1 MNLFQLFKNVSPFV
15 KPYKWLVFITLVL
28 TLIGSLMAQVN
39 AIVLDWT
46 VDEVNGLITAG
57 EKWGQRAAHIII
69 LISSVLLGKEIL
81 SAGITFAQN
90 YFGERMRIYVSRD
103 LAQSVI
109 EKVLTF
115 KMAFFNSGDNATG
128 KLQARID
135 QGVSSLSRT
144 VQNFFIDLL
153 PLFTSALLAL
163 ILMFVANVYVG
174 LVALAIVPIY
184 FWITYR
190 QARRLKGWRREM
202 RSHLET
208 KSQGIKNIIDSI
220 NVIKSFNREQIEAQK
235 QLDIQNQVTENQ
247 MKTRKVAFYYN
258 GVKSFVKQVGTVLV
272 IILTAYLVLIDY
284 PGMTIGKI
292 MYHVMLFSNVIAP
305 ITQLQRIFDD
315 VNDALIYAEGFF
327 GILNSEEEVEPSGSY
342 RPEKIHGKFEI
353 KHVDFT
359 YPNGNQALFDVNM
372 TIDPGKITALVG
384 LSGAGKSTIVNLLD
398 KFYEPQVGQI
408 LLDGVDL
415 REYDTQYLRENIG
428 LVLQKNHIFDGT
440 IEENILYGNPKAS
453 HEDVVEAAKKSH
465 LYDQV
470 MELPKQFDNNAA
482 DLSGGQQQ
490 RVAIARMFL
499 KNPPI
504 IFLDEPTASLDAIAT
519 EQIKNS
525 IDAIKKDRTVII
537 ISHSISQIIDADYIY
552 ALQQGR
558 VEEDGDPDSIYKK
571 GGIYK
576 DIIDASARSLNI
588 EKIARTIEDKNYPC
602 RDAIDRVS
610 TFLIHFSNAF
620 FSTNPNIFYFSRFYE
635 RHENRITSKHRNK
648 KTYQFLETNRYDYH
662 RYYYLFGAYHWN
674 KYVA

>member
-1 MNLFQLFKNVSPFV
+1 MNLFQLFKNVKPFV
-15 KPYKWLVFITLVL
+15 RPYKWLVFITLIL

-46 VDEVNGLITAG
+46 VDEVNDLVSAG
-57 EKWGQRAAHIII
+57 EKWGQRAMHIVI

-81 SAGITFAQN
+81 SAIITYAQN
-90 YFGERMRIYVSRD
+90 YYGERMRIFVSRD

-163 ILMFVANVYVG
+163 ILMFAANVYVG

-202 RSHLET
+202 RNHLET

-220 NVIKSFNREQIEAQK
+220 NVIKSFNREQIEGQK

-247 MKTRKVAFYYN
+247 MKTRRVAFYYN

-272 IILTAYLVLIDY
+272 IILTAYLVLIGY

-327 GILNSEEEVEPSGSY
+327 SILDSEKDIEPSGNY
-342 RPEKIHGKFEI
+342 RPEKIHGKFEL
-353 KHVDFT
+353 KNVDFT
-359 YPNGNQALFDVNM
+359 YPNGNQALYDINM
-372 TIDPGKITALVG
+372 TIEPNKITALVG

-398 KFYEPQVGQI
+398 KFYEPQVGTI
-408 LLDGVDL
+408 TLDGIDL
-415 REYDTQYLRENIG
+415 REYDTQFLRENIG

-440 IEENILYGNPKAS
+440 IEENNLYGNPNAT
-453 HEDVVEAAKKSH
+453 HEEVVEAAKKSYI
-465 LYDQV
+465 YDQI
-470 MELPKQFDNNAA
+470 MALPKQFENKAS

-490 RVAIARMFL
+490 RIAIARMFL

-525 IDAIKKDRTVII
+525 LDAIKKERTVII
-537 ISHSISQIIDADYIY
+537 ISHSISQIIDSDMVY
-552 ALQQGR
+552 ALKTGH
-558 VEEDGDPDSIYKK
+558 VEESGDPDEIYKK

-588 EKIARTIEDKNYPC
+588 EKIA
-602 RDAIDRVS
+602 
-610 TFLIHFSNAF
+610 
-620 FSTNPNIFYFSRFYE
+620 
-635 RHENRITSKHRNK
+635 
-648 KTYQFLETNRYDYH
+648 KTVGEGKD
-662 RYYYLFGAYHWN
+662 
-674 KYVA
+674 